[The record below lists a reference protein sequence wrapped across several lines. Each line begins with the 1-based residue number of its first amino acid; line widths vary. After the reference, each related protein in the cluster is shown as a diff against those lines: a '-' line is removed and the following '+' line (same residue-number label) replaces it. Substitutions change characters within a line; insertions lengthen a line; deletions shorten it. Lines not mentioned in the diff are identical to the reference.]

1 MGGIPIED
9 LLKRAEKKVS
19 HQHIAT
25 KSTPDLSMVP
35 TFEEEPA
42 LDEMSFLM
50 SIEGDFRKEAGN
62 ILESLNLSHMIVSAQ
77 K

>member
-1 MGGIPIED
+1 VK
-9 LLKRAEKKVS
+9 L
-19 HQHIAT
+19 
-25 KSTPDLSMVP
+25 TPELSM
-35 TFEEEPA
+35 EPA
-42 LDEMSFLM
+42 FREDPAFDEMSFLM